1 MLSPRIQFSLCG
13 VGSCA
18 VYGVIAWLSRAFIY
32 GAGHRERPIL
42 EFLLLYAAVFL
53 LYFWG
58 IRALTRISESRSQLL
73 LACLFAVLFRGIF
86 FFSNPIQES
95 DFYRYL
101 WDGYVVAHGMNP
113 YGVAPA
119 AIFNREAGTE
129 AYVRLLEANPHFTT
143 ILARVNHPTVP
154 TIYPPVA
161 QGVFAL
167 ASLLAPGSL
176 FGLRLLFFACDLGV
190 GAVLLGLLRHFGL
203 NAAWIVVYAWSPL
216 VVKEIINS
224 AHYDVVPTLCSL
236 LAMTL
241 MLRGHWLLG
250 QGSLALAILGKLYPV
265 VLVPFF
271 VWRTWTRHGWA
282 SALCGL
288 SVMLLVLGAG
298 YWPFLGAGSGL
309 WRGTATFAEEW
320 QTNSFLFPLLQ
331 LFAPNRWAANVS
343 VVVFLCGLLLVLMR
357 RHDLHDFTDD
367 RSFLWSNFAMLGAV
381 LLLSPVADPW
391 YFIWLAPLLC
401 FFPRRAWLL
410 LSGLLSLYYLSFYFM
425 YRRETQVFH
434 WVLWVEYLPFYGV
447 LVYDWWKARS
457 THASASST
465 ESSVRFGL

>member
-1 MLSPRIQFSLCG
+1 MT
-13 VGSCA
+13 
-18 VYGVIAWLSRAFIY
+18 WLSRAFVY
-32 GAGHRERPIL
+32 GSGHGERPIL
-42 EFLLLYAAVFL
+42 GFLLLYAAAFL
-53 LYFWG
+53 CYFWAV
-58 IRALTRISESRSQLL
+58 RAIPRISESRSLL
-73 LACLFAVLFRGIF
+73 LLVCLFAVLFRGIF
-86 FFSNPIQES
+86 LFSNPIQES

-119 AIFNREAGTE
+119 AISNRETGTE
-129 AYVRLLEANPHFTT
+129 AYVRLLETNPHFTT

-176 FGLRLLFFACDLGV
+176 LSLRLLFFACDLGV
-190 GAVLLGLLRHFGL
+190 CAVLLVLLRHFGL
-203 NAAWIVVYAWSPL
+203 NTAWIVVYAWSPL
-216 VVKEIINS
+216 VVKETINS

-236 LAMTL
+236 LAVML

-271 VWRTWTRHGWA
+271 VWRTRARHGWA
-282 SALCGL
+282 SVLYGL
-288 SVMLLVLGAG
+288 GVMLLVLGAG
-298 YWPFLGAGSGL
+298 YWPFLSAGSGL
-309 WRGTATFAEEW
+309 WHGTATFAEEW

-331 LFAPNRWAANVS
+331 LLAPNRSVANVL
-343 VVVFLCGLLLVLMR
+343 VVVLLFGLLLVLMR
-357 RHDLHDFTDD
+357 RHDLRDLHDLHDLTDD
-367 RSFLWSNFAMLGAV
+367 RSFLWNNFAVLGAV

-410 LSGLLSLYYLSFYFM
+410 LSGLFSLYYLSFYFM
-425 YRRETQVFH
+425 YRRETQAFR

-465 ESSVRFGL
+465 KSSIRFGF